1 MAIQFLVQLA
11 EELTESAEGIGIAPV
26 DRVLNL
32 IAQFGFFKVVLPF
45 LLTFAIV
52 YGVLMKTGVLG
63 EPDKAWVKPVA
74 ASIAF
79 AVGFFVVAYTP
90 VVTAI
95 QQVVPQAG
103 FLIILVVLMMMIL
116 TMFGISFGPSATGK
130 WNTAMV
136 IGVLVVI
143 VIFVAMV
150 GAVAPI
156 PSLQIFSQFMMG
168 LIPIE
173 LTEQEIVWLVAA
185 ALVIGIPIAILYL
198 MYTVSE

>member
-103 FLIILVVLMMMIL
+103 FLIILVILMMMIL
-116 TMFGISFGPSATGK
+116 TMLGISFGPSAGK
-130 WNTAMV
+130 WNTATV

-143 VIFVAMV
+143 AIFVAMV

-168 LIPIE
+168 MIPIE